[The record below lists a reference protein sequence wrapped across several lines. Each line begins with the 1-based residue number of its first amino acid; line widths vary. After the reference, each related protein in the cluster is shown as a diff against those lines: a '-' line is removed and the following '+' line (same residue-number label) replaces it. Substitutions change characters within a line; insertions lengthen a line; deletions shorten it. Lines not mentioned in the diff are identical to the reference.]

1 MTLWLGQSLSQHA
14 MNNYIQSVYTLVAPT
29 PQQIYPVNT
38 DNLNGGRYFNS
49 WLKYGA
55 PVTHA
60 GTQVDDEWHQVLRD
74 HCRPCGWWELR
85 WGGFSEQGPKLV
97 LDSESFSIDNST
109 SLSLQ
114 VCDIVGEA
122 WIWQSDWLTCVRAEA
137 LPGRRSDSE
146 SRVRGSRA
154 SPWCPLVTV
163 HANLSHRPLSLF
175 NTRNLSWEE
184 TLGSWLLKW

>member
-1 MTLWLGQSLSQHA
+1 MVHQWHTPVLKLTTSDIKYWEIIVDHA
-14 MNNYIQSVYTLVAPT
+14 VDGSFDGVVLVNKVRNYFL
-29 PQQIYPVNT
+29 
-38 DNLNGGRYFNS
+38 
-49 WLKYGA
+49 
-55 PVTHA
+55 
-60 GTQVDDEWHQVLRD
+60 
-74 HCRPCGWWELR
+74 
-85 WGGFSEQGPKLV
+85 LV

-109 SLSLQ
+109 RLSLQ

-175 NTRNLSWEE
+175 NSTRNLSWEE